1 MRKLIALLVYA
12 AASCFLGAQVVDQ
25 SLLRGLTGSVQSQL
39 NAKALI
45 SGTNVLSANLLYD
58 GALTNEI
65 EFDDIARLTL
75 DSTDGQFTG
84 VATLYLDGGITTLR
98 GVTNLHVVTP
108 AITAGTATVGHVLQL
123 TDPLTGEVEYRQPLH
138 DSPFDTITT
147 GSPLYVFGD
156 SQSFG
161 VNAAT
166 TNYTS
171 GGNLLEHYRPFALVA
186 TNGSRA
192 MPLTNY
198 AIGGS
203 RIGNVPNSATFSDR
217 ANPFNRIGRWLN
229 SSWSGVATLMIGY
242 NDFLYVDADFDL
254 FYARAQEA
262 TIARLFLSGWVND
275 GVTHEGVSYT
285 SWSSGGTSTSG
296 SYADLNPFPRGNP
309 GTDVTKWT
317 VLDNTDTITLTLTNA
332 AKAVVFWETT
342 SAGGLVDVFTNGTI
356 VRRIQGGYAHTGA
369 STQENIPQSL
379 VFDANASGS
388 TSVTISNVSGVNYI
402 LSVGFLPSTPPSGR
416 KVIVGNIVPRI
427 KDGETGPWDVE
438 RRMGY
443 QTAAAALK
451 WKGWPVWYADVF
463 SRMDTNTHYQVGDES
478 HQTPA
483 GAAAIAEAFNNPV
496 KASELLEPL
505 LGGTGIVGEAAVNG
519 QRVSYVNAPTGAA
532 SQRQWRR
539 GNMTR
544 WSLDNSSATESGSN
558 AGSLFEL
565 YGYTDAGAQNR
576 LMMRAYRDQ
585 DLIQWPTLMEL
596 GDRSDSATVVRIVGA
611 AGSTRDLIWGTGSSS
626 RWIWRVTSASESGS
640 NAGSDLQLIARD
652 DSGALLS
659 TPLSFT
665 RSSGAISISGNSTFT
680 GTVALNGTSTAVG
693 DGTVAVG
700 LSMRGG
706 QNQTKDL
713 QFQTGSTNRWIIRS
727 AANTESGSNAGSTFQ
742 ILRRADDGTAIDAP
756 FQISRETGNLTLGD
770 SGSGVKRIKHGFVS
784 LVAGTA
790 TVSEST
796 VTSSSRI
803 MLTTQS
809 PGGTPGWV
817 HVSARTDGVSFTVL
831 SSSGSD
837 TSIVAWVII
846 EP

>member
-1 MRKLIALLVYA
+1 MGRMIRFFTILFLLSV
-12 AASCFLGAQVVDQ
+12 SCFAQVKQ
-25 SLLRGLTGSVQSQL
+25 WHLTNTTSNVQLQL
-39 NAKALI
+39 DTIYATVYTNGIGATNAFRFATNAFLTE
-45 SGTNVLSANLLYD
+45 GTNVSLNHTITP
-58 GALTNEI
+58 TN
-65 EFDDIARLTL
+65 RLTV
-75 DSTDGQFTG
+75 DGSFAAKVYQS
-84 VATLYLDGGITTLR
+84 
-98 GVTNLHVVTP
+98 
-108 AITAGTATVGHVLQL
+108 
-123 TDPLTGEVEYRQPLH
+123 
-138 DSPFDTITT
+138 DSPFDTIT
-147 GSPLYVFGD
+147 GSATTLYVFGD
-156 SQSFG
+156 SQSYG

-171 GGNLLEHYRPFALVA
+171 GGNLLEQYRPFALVA
-186 TNGSRA
+186 TNGSRS
-192 MPLTNY
+192 MPLLNY

-229 SSWSGVATLMIGY
+229 STWSGVATLMIGY
-242 NDFLYVDADFDL
+242 NDFLYVDPDFDL
-254 FYARAQEA
+254 FYGRAQDA
-262 TIARLFLSGWVND
+262 TIARLFLTGYVND

-285 SWSSGGTSTSG
+285 SWTSGGTSTSG
-296 SYADLNPFPRGNP
+296 SYADLNPFPRGTP

-317 VLDNTDTITLTLTNA
+317 VIDNTDTITLTLTNA

-402 LSVGFLPSTPPSGR
+402 LGVGFLPSTPPSDR
-416 KVIVGNIVPRI
+416 KVLVGNIVPRI

-443 QTAAAALK
+443 QTAAAAMK

-483 GAAAIAEAFNNPV
+483 GAAAIADAFNDPV

-505 LGGTGIVGEAAVNG
+505 LGGAGIVGEAAVNG

-532 SQRQWRR
+532 GQQQWRR
-539 GNMTR
+539 GNLTR

-585 DLIQWPTLMEL
+585 DIIQWPTIMEL

-626 RWIWRVTSASESGS
+626 RWIWRATSASESGS

-652 DSGALLS
+652 DSGASLS
-659 TPLSFT
+659 TPISFT

-700 LSMRGG
+700 LSMRGA
-706 QNQTKDL
+706 QNQTKDI

-742 ILRRADDGTAIDAP
+742 ILRRADNGTAIDAP